1 MYKDSDFEFVRPS
14 LNTLLPEKIIEPTK
28 YADTDA
34 SDNKPVSWAI
44 LQSKDGRDYLYAD
57 QNQIPTDSTGNLLT
71 PLILWN
77 AKTGEFARV
86 YGSSLLSSGIW
97 QVTINRRIFG
107 TQWAAY
113 FNTPNTVDDLWIVC
127 ESGDYMTFKMQTNIQ
142 FKQGGTS
149 GIIPLGRRHL
159 RSKIRK
165 WQNGRLMPEI
175 DPSYTAPTRSWSM
188 VFYDWNNN
196 PLSHVY
202 KEDKALTLLFETSLG
217 GVNTYPEN
225 RGYYKI
231 QTNIDLL
238 PQDVVHF
245 LEQYEYPLINPKLD
259 VRVVA
264 FRPHP
269 EIEPGGFNGWYEIN
283 RSRERMLEVID
294 NPSDRFDLSYPSY
307 EAPGVLENVHPVYL
321 PYLIATSIPSYRGWS
336 YKTDAL
342 YSLFKRWVYDNE
354 DLNINLPYIYDW
366 WGVQEKWNAYR
377 TDFVFAYNVGNQ
389 AVLPVIGNPAWQLQG
404 SLMFGYALW
413 DMMYPRVNDIMTFQP
428 LNKSDQDIPSIF
440 QNPAEKYDQLDPTGQ
455 YLDLEI
461 MQKIEGLSLL
471 LDHYHRKVPIP
482 DGKQHLL
489 EKIGLAPPF
498 HIDEHDPAGDRKLD
512 KIFKQVLR
520 EYFDQWYKPVTPGT
534 TVKAWLWEEGYHAE
548 WISFVYKPKEFG
560 TKYKAK
566 LYSQNMYVLFN
577 ETVGHVRVFSLTQI
591 IPPDPVLDKSVK
603 NYGTNTYI
611 LLEDKK
617 AMWHKHTAYILGEYR
632 KLTRVF
638 KQGIYIL
645 YDLV

>member
-1 MYKDSDFEFVRPS
+1 MFLEKTFEYVQPNLENQRPKVIDRSDRWCILLYKTGKFYVVDPE
-14 LNTLLPEKIIEPTK
+14 NNLPI
-28 YADTDA
+28 TDKNA
-34 SDNKPVSWAI
+34 LRVPI
-44 LQSKDGRDYLYAD
+44 L
-57 QNQIPTDSTGNLLT
+57 
-71 PLILWN
+71 LWN
-77 AKTGEFARV
+77 ARTGEFIRV
-86 YGSSLLSSGIW
+86 YGSSQGVNNRYE
-97 QVTINRRIFG
+97 VTIKRGVFG
-107 TQWAAY
+107 TSWAKY
-113 FNTPNTVDDLWIVC
+113 DFQPQTWIDDIWIVC
-127 ESGDYMTFKMQTNIQ
+127 DPGNYELFRFSNPVSFNCGLGSGY
-142 FKQGGTS
+142 
-149 GIIPLGRRHL
+149 IPVGRRNFK
-159 RSKIRK
+159 SKIRK
-165 WQNGRLMPEI
+165 WERNPLMPQI
-175 DPSYTAPTRSWSM
+175 SPTYTSNNPKWTL
-188 VFYDWNNN
+188 VFYDWNNM
-196 PLSHVY
+196 PIDQSIKHQ
-202 KEDKALTLLFETSLG
+202 KALSFDPGASV
-217 GVNTYPEN
+217 GVENSRPEN
-225 RGYYKI
+225 RGYYVLKTI
-231 QTNIDLL
+231 PTNT
-238 PQDVVHF
+238 PHEYAEY
-245 LEQYEYPLINPKLD
+245 LEQYEYPLIDPKLD

-342 YSLFKRWVYDNE
+342 YSLVKRWVYDNE

-482 DGKQHLL
+482 EGKQHLL